1 MAFADPQSL
10 TVDSESITLPRTG
23 STGNTGAFTSADQ
36 KYKLAITHNGG
47 NRRTHVARV
56 EYSDIV
62 ANPLVPATN
71 SAIGAAVT
79 FTVNTPI
86 NGLSAEDAVE
96 LASALVAWLT
106 PQNVAKL
113 VGGEQ

>member
-10 TVDSESITLPRTG
+10 TVDEEAVTLPRTG
-23 STGNTGAFTSADQ
+23 STGNTGAFTSSDQ
-36 KYKLAITHNGG
+36 KYRLAISHNGG

-62 ANPLVPATN
+62 ANPLVPSTN
-71 SAIGAAVT
+71 NAISAAAT

-86 NGLSAEDAVE
+86 NGLSAEEAVD
-96 LASALVAWLT
+96 LAAALVDWLT
-106 PQNVAKL
+106 PTNVAKL